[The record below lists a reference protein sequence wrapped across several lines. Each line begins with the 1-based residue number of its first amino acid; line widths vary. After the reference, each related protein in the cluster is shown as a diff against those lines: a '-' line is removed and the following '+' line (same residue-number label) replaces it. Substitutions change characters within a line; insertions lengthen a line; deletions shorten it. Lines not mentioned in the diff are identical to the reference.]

1 MTSGPSGT
9 PSGFESPRP
18 ESPRPESP
26 RRESSQTHAERP
38 ASGRPASGQPGSGR
52 PRFGE
57 VLAQLG
63 AAQKPGDGVP
73 AYMRWPN
80 RRVARLAAAA
90 AVSVGLSPNAVTWLS
105 VLVSASGL
113 AVLLAA
119 PITWGT
125 GIIVAV
131 LLAAG
136 FALDSADGQV
146 ARVTGKGS
154 PAGEWLDHVVDSVRT
169 PAIHLAI
176 AVALAIHHGVEQP
189 WLLVPLLF
197 CLVSTGTFMSQ
208 ILAEQLRRGLP
219 APAAAAAP
227 AQEAPQ
233 GGSRS
238 LLRSLVLLPV
248 DFGTLCWSLVLWGS
262 PVAFMALY
270 GGLFVINA
278 GYFVL
283 SAARKARGLR
293 VTTGGTA

>member
-1 MTSGPSGT
+1 MTTGNPGASSATERAQATEPAQAPQPAQANPPSG
-9 PSGFESPRP
+9 GSPR
-18 ESPRPESP
+18 
-26 RRESSQTHAERP
+26 TA
-38 ASGRPASGQPGSGR
+38 AGR

-57 VLAQLG
+57 VLAKLG

-90 AVSVGLSPNAVTWLS
+90 AVSVGLGPNAVTWLS
-105 VLVSASGL
+105 VLVSGAGL
-113 AVLLAA
+113 AVLLLA
-119 PITWGT
+119 PISWLT
-125 GIIVAV
+125 GIVVAV

-146 ARVTGKGS
+146 ARVTGTGS

-176 AVALAIHHGVEQP
+176 AVALALHHGVEQP
-189 WLLVPLLF
+189 WLLIPLLF
-197 CLVSTGTFMSQ
+197 CLVGTGTFMSQ
-208 ILAEQLRRGLP
+208 ILAEQLRRGLQGP
-219 APAAAAAP
+219 GTPSGGAGAAQAA
-227 AQEAPQ
+227 EAPQ

-238 LLRSLVLLPV
+238 VLRSLILLPV
-248 DFGTLCWSLVLWGS
+248 DFGTLCWSLALWGS
-262 PVAFMALY
+262 PVAFMAFY
-270 GGLFVINA
+270 GALFVINA

-293 VTTGGTA
+293 AISGGAA

>member
-1 MTSGPSGT
+1 MTSGHHGAPSAVD
-9 PSGFESPRP
+9 SP
-18 ESPRPESP
+18 
-26 RRESSQTHAERP
+26 
-38 ASGRPASGQPGSGR
+38 R

-57 VLAQLG
+57 VLSRLG

-105 VLVSASGL
+105 VLVSGAGL
-113 AVLLAA
+113 AVLIAA
-119 PITWGT
+119 PISWGT
-125 GIIVAV
+125 GIAVAV

-154 PAGEWLDHVVDSVRT
+154 PSGEWLDHVVDSVRT

-176 AVALAIHHGVEQP
+176 AVSLALHHAVDQP

-208 ILAEQLRRGLP
+208 ILAEQLRRGLQ
-219 APAAAAAP
+219 ASAAAP
-227 AQEAPQ
+227 PVPQADAEPPQ
-233 GGSRS
+233 GGTRS

-248 DFGTLCWSLVLWGS
+248 DFGILCWSLALWGS

-270 GGLFVINA
+270 TALLVINA

-283 SAARKARGLR
+283 SAVRKSRGLR
-293 VTTGGTA
+293 VTTVPVATVPVPTVPVTAVQATTGGAA

>member
-1 MTSGPSGT
+1 MTSGPTGT
-9 PSGFESPRP
+9 PSGFESPQP
-18 ESPRPESP
+18 DSPQP
-26 RRESSQTHAERP
+26 HADRP
-38 ASGRPASGQPGSGR
+38 ASGR

-119 PITWGT
+119 PISWGT

-219 APAAAAAP
+219 APATAAP

-270 GGLFVINA
+270 GALFVINA